1 MVQKA
6 WPAVTTE
13 ASHFVV
19 GGGLPGFNIFLHIV
33 AETTEGRAFRKS
45 ENGYEEEDRKEEKET
60 VECLLFPFG
69 KPWEYL
75 GRKAE

>member
-1 MVQKA
+1 
-6 WPAVTTE
+6 
-13 ASHFVV
+13 
-19 GGGLPGFNIFLHIV
+19 V

-45 ENGYEEEDRKEEKET
+45 ENGYEEEEQKKKKRT

>member
-1 MVQKA
+1 VIEKA
-6 WPAVTTE
+6 WASVAIE
-13 ASHFVV
+13 AGDLVM
-19 GGGLPGFNIFLHIV
+19 GGCLPRINIFLHIV

-45 ENGYEEEDRKEEKET
+45 ENGYKEEEQKKKKRT

>member
-1 MVQKA
+1 MVQKT

-19 GGGLPGFNIFLHIV
+19 GGSLPGLNIFLHIV
-33 AETTEGRAFRKS
+33 AEATKGRAFRKP
-45 ENGYEEEDRKEEKET
+45 ENGYEEEEQKKKKRT

-75 GRKAE
+75 GGKAE